1 MTLKQM
7 LVEMLNRKASDLHI
21 RVGIRPHLRVNGQL
35 EQIATE
41 PITIDQMDQIVA
53 QILSEKQQE
62 RFYRKNEMDLALS
75 VAKLGRFRINLF
87 RQRGTTGIAIRA
99 VNTVV
104 PSFDELNLPPLV
116 KQLASE
122 RRGLIVVTGT
132 TGSGKSTTLAAVIE
146 EINATQALNILTVE
160 DPIEYIYRD
169 KKAIIAQREVGGDT
183 ETFGSALR
191 HAFRQDPDVILIG
204 EIRDLETM
212 SIALTAADT
221 GHLVLTT
228 LHTLNVVE
236 TITRI
241 ISFFP
246 PHQHQ
251 QIRLLLAG
259 TLKAI
264 LCQRLIPRCD
274 MPGRV
279 PAVEILVNK
288 GAVRECI
295 MDPNKL
301 VDLPQLMEQGA
312 VQYGMQTF
320 DQSIMR
326 LYKQGMVS
334 FEEAMA
340 NASNPDDLDLR
351 LKGITGAADRWEGS
365 TAEQESAAGP
375 VGLTPNPDLPEGF
388 SKF

>member
-21 RVGIRPHLRVNGQL
+21 RVGIRPHLRVNGLL
-35 EQIATE
+35 EQINTD
-41 PITIDQMDQIVA
+41 PITIEQMDKTVS
-53 QILSEKQQE
+53 QILNEKQQE
-62 RFYRKNEMDLALS
+62 RFHRKHEIDLALS

-87 RQRGTTGIAIRA
+87 RQRGTSGIAIRA
-99 VNTVV
+99 VNTQV
-104 PSFDELNLPPLV
+104 PNFDELHLPEIMKKLT
-116 KQLASE
+116 SE

-132 TGSGKSTTLAAVIE
+132 TGSGKSTTLASLIE
-146 EINATQALNILTVE
+146 DMNNNRSDNIITIE

-169 KKAIIAQREVGGDT
+169 KKCIIAQREVGGDT
-183 ETFGSALR
+183 ETFATALR
-191 HAFRQDPDVILIG
+191 HAFRQDPDTILIG
-204 EIRDLETM
+204 EVRDLETI

-221 GHLVLTT
+221 GHLVMTS

-264 LCQRLIPRCD
+264 ICQRLLRRAD
-274 MPGRV
+274 SPGRV
-279 PAVEILVNK
+279 PAVEVMVAS
-288 GAVRECI
+288 GAIRECI
-295 MDPNKL
+295 IDPDKTINIP
-301 VDLPQLMEQGA
+301 DFIEQGGT
-312 VQYGMQTF
+312 QYGMQTF
-320 DQSIMR
+320 DQSIMK
-326 LYKQGMVS
+326 LHKDGLVS

-340 NASNPDDLDLR
+340 NATNPDDFDLR
-351 LKGITGAADRWEGS
+351 LKGITGSSDRWKDEKGDGS
-365 TAEQESAAGP
+365 SFGSSGSSGKLDMT
-375 VGLTPNPDLPEGF
+375 
-388 SKF
+388 KY

>member
-1 MTLKQM
+1 M
-7 LVEMLNRKASDLHI
+7 SI
-21 RVGIRPHLRVNGQL
+21 L
-35 EQIATE
+35 EQIATN
-41 PITIDQMDQIVA
+41 PITIEEMDQIVA
-53 QILSEKQQE
+53 QVLNEKQRE
-62 RFYRKNEMDLALS
+62 RFFRKNEMDLALS

-87 RQRGTTGIAIRA
+87 RQRGTAGIAIRH
-99 VNTVV
+99 VNTQV
-104 PSFDELNLPPLV
+104 PGFDQLNLPPIAKKL
-116 KQLASE
+116 SNE
-122 RRGLIVVTGT
+122 RRGLIIVTGT
-132 TGSGKSTTLAAVIE
+132 TGSGKSTTLASIIE
-146 EINATQALNILTVE
+146 EINATAPLNILTVE

-169 KKAIIAQREVGGDT
+169 KKAIISQREVGGDT
-183 ETFGSALR
+183 ESFASALR
-191 HAFRQDPDVILIG
+191 HAFRQDPDAILIG
-204 EIRDLETM
+204 EVRDLETM

-221 GHLVLTT
+221 GHLVMTT

-264 LCQRLIPRCD
+264 LCQRLLSRAD

-279 PAVEILVNK
+279 PAVEIMVNQ
-288 GAVRECI
+288 GAIKECI
-295 MDPNKL
+295 MDPNKA
-301 VDLPQLMEQGA
+301 VDIPDYLESGH

-320 DQSIMR
+320 DQSIMK
-326 LYKQGMVS
+326 LYKQGMIS

-340 NASNPDDLDLR
+340 NATNPDDLDLR
-351 LKGITGAADRWEGS
+351 MKGITGAADRWADGDRKVETEPSETKSKS
-365 TAEQESAAGP
+365 TE
-375 VGLTPNPDLPEGF
+375 LPSGF

>member
-1 MTLKQM
+1 MNLKRM
-7 LVEMLNRKASDLHI
+7 LIEMQNRKASDLHI
-21 RVGIRPHLRVNGQL
+21 RVGVRPHLRVNGKL
-35 EQIATE
+35 EQIATD
-41 PITIDQMDQIVA
+41 PITIDQMDKIIS
-53 QILSEKQQE
+53 QILNEKQRE
-62 RFYRKNEMDLALS
+62 RFFRRNEMDLALS
-75 VAKLGRFRINLF
+75 VAKLGRFRINMY
-87 RQRGTTGIAIRA
+87 RQRGTSGIAIRA
-99 VNTVV
+99 VNILV
-104 PSFDELNLPPLV
+104 PSFEELNLPDTIR
-116 KQLASE
+116 QLAHTP
-122 RRGLIVVTGT
+122 RGLIFITGT
-132 TGSGKSTTLAAVIE
+132 TGSGKSTTLAALIE
-146 EINATQALNILTVE
+146 EMNSTRTDNILTIE

-169 KKAIIAQREVGGDT
+169 KKCIISQREVGGDT
-183 ETFGSALR
+183 ESFAAALR

-264 LCQRLIPRCD
+264 VCQRLITRAD

-279 PAVEILVNK
+279 PALEIMVNT
-288 GAVRECI
+288 AAIRECI
-295 MDPNKL
+295 IDPDKTINIPDL
-301 VDLPQLMEQGA
+301 VEQGG

-320 DQSIMR
+320 DQSIMK
-326 LYKQGMVS
+326 LYKQGLIS
-334 FEEAMA
+334 FEDAMNHA
-340 NASNPDDLDLR
+340 TNPDDFDLR
-351 LKGITGAADRWEGS
+351 VKGITGTSDRWQD
-365 TAEQESAAGP
+365 EQNKSDERETTETSGNF
-375 VGLTPNPDLPEGF
+375 T
-388 SKF
+388 KY